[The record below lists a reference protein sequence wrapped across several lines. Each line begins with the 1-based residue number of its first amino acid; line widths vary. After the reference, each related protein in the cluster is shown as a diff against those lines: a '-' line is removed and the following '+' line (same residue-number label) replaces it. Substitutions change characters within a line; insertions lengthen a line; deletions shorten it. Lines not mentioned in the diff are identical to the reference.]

1 MGVYLNLGPTL
12 STCVGPMDTSTPG
25 GGPCK
30 VMLGQERSGGGG
42 HSRDAG
48 RQTRGLQRVRWGE
61 GGGVLKAQDRQGC
74 SATCWPHL
82 GAWPRDSPP
91 GLC

>member
-1 MGVYLNLGPTL
+1 MGVCLNLGPTL

-61 GGGVLKAQDRQGC
+61 GGGG
-74 SATCWPHL
+74 S
-82 GAWPRDSPP
+82 
-91 GLC
+91 